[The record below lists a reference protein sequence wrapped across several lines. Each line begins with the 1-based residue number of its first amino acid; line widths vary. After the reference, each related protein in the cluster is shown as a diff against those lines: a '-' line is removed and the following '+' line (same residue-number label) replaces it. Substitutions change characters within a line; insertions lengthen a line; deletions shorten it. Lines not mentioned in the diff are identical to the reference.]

1 MTTETLLFSLLGAEA
16 CGNAVAEDACG
27 SLSVE
32 VLDDIYVISRK
43 HDLAHIV
50 GQALSRLGVLGADK
64 VSQKFKETAL
74 QAVHRY
80 VRMNHAYGQLC
91 HAFESAHIPF
101 IPLKGAVI
109 RDFYPEP
116 WMRTSCDIDIL
127 VREENLETV
136 INLLVSNLGY
146 RNEGRGYHDVSLFSP
161 NNVHVELHFTL
172 LDEARFPEAAD
183 IITDV
188 WEQVI
193 PVQEGS
199 MQMQMPD
206 ELYYFYHILHMAN
219 HFYGGGCGI
228 RPFLDLWILDY
239 KVEHDTQKREA
250 LLQKGGMLTFALVA
264 RSLAGVWFS
273 GQTHTE
279 LTRKMEAFILGGG
292 VYGNME
298 NMAAVQQAKKGGKI
312 QFILYKIFMPYSLL
326 KGHYPILQK
335 HKYLLP
341 FCQVARWF
349 RLLSRNRWKRSL
361 RELKTNAEISI
372 EQVSSTADL
381 LKVLGL

>member
-206 ELYYFYHILHMAN
+206 
-219 HFYGGGCGI
+219 
-228 RPFLDLWILDY
+228 
-239 KVEHDTQKREA
+239 
-250 LLQKGGMLTFALVA
+250 
-264 RSLAGVWFS
+264 
-273 GQTHTE
+273 
-279 LTRKMEAFILGGG
+279 
-292 VYGNME
+292 
-298 NMAAVQQAKKGGKI
+298 
-312 QFILYKIFMPYSLL
+312 
-326 KGHYPILQK
+326 
-335 HKYLLP
+335 
-341 FCQVARWF
+341 
-349 RLLSRNRWKRSL
+349 
-361 RELKTNAEISI
+361 
-372 EQVSSTADL
+372 
-381 LKVLGL
+381 

>member
-1 MTTETLLFSLLGAEA
+1 MTTETMLFSLLGAEV

-50 GQALSRLGVLGADK
+50 GQALSRLGALGEDK
-64 VSQKFKETAL
+64 VSQKFKETAM
-74 QAVHRY
+74 QAVQRY
-80 VRMNHAYGQLC
+80 VRMNHTYGQLC

-109 RDFYPEP
+109 RNHYPEP

-127 VREENLETV
+127 VHEEDLKQAIKV
-136 INLLVSNLGY
+136 LVSELGY

-161 NNVHVELHFTL
+161 TNVHLELHFTL
-172 LDEARFPEAAD
+172 VDEARFAAAQA
-183 IITDV
+183 IVADV
-188 WEQVI
+188 WRYI
-193 PVQEGS
+193 SPVKENS

-206 ELYYFYHILHMAN
+206 KMYYFYHILHMAN
-219 HFYGGGCGI
+219 HFYSGGCGI
-228 RPFLDLWILDY
+228 RPFIDLWILNHKID
-239 KVEHDTQKREA
+239 HDLQEREQ
-250 LLQKGGMLTFALVA
+250 LLRKGGVLTFARAAQLL
-264 RSLAGVWFS
+264 SEVWFS
-273 GQTHTE
+273 GEAHTE
-279 LTRKMEAFILGGG
+279 LTRKLEAFILYGG

-298 NMAAVQQAKKGGKI
+298 NMAAVQQVKKGGRI
-312 QFILYKIFMPYSLL
+312 QSILYKILQPYSLL

-335 HKYLLP
+335 HKWLLP

-349 RLLSRNRWKRSL
+349 RLLSAHRWKRSL
-361 RELKTNAEISI
+361 HELKTNAKISQEKI
-372 EQVSSTADL
+372 SSATDL
-381 LKVLGL
+381 LKALGL